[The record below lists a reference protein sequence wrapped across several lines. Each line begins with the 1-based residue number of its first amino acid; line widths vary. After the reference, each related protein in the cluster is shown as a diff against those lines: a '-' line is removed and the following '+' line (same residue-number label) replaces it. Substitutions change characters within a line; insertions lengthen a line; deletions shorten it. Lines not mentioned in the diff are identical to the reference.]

1 MSDDSQRLMRVEA
14 STADH
19 GERLARI
26 ETKLDTTLERLDAR
40 DTADLERR
48 RRWDGIGPAVVS
60 AVTSGLMLAAFKL
73 FVL

>member
-1 MSDDSQRLMRVEA
+1 MSDDSKRLLRVEA

-26 ETKLDTTLERLDAR
+26 ETKLDALIESRK
-40 DTADLERR
+40 
-48 RRWDGIGPAVVS
+48 RWSGIGPAIVS